1 MGVGCTRRRL
11 INQCN
16 DQWEDQTFPNGRR
29 VRWQL
34 WGRCFWEHLC
44 DLYESRCVQM
54 EYKRWRQKHAQDVSS
69 SICVQSMCVQME
81 YKWNTE
87 VVAHMHKMFHGAPLF
102 NQGVFILGV
111 HIQWRRRINTNA
123 LFDVVGLIDFQ
134 VCNRYRA
141 QKNKSTV
148 LKASM
153 KTVSCVLF
161 QFFRRAFRRGM

>member
-1 MGVGCTRRRL
+1 MTNGKTRPFQMEDGCGGNYGVVVFESIFVTCTNRDVSKWNTRDGGKNMHMKFRRASAF
-11 INQCN
+11 NQCVYKWN
-16 DQWEDQTFPNGRR
+16 TNG
-29 VRWQL
+29 
-34 WGRCFWEHLC
+34 
-44 DLYESRCVQM
+44 
-54 EYKRWRQKHAQDVSS
+54 
-69 SICVQSMCVQME
+69 IQME
-81 YKWNTE
+81 YKWYTE

-111 HIQWRRRINTNA
+111 HSMTKRINTNA
-123 LFDVVGLIDFQ
+123 LFNVVGLIDFQ

-161 QFFRRAFRRGM
+161 EFFRRAFRRGM